1 MVGVNVLRN
10 NATNMIFENLP
21 LFTSLTI
28 TKKCELVCFISIDFE
43 ASRGIFSLRTAD
55 VFPVVASETWAKK
68 TGCSRRLG
76 HFNCSFFI
84 IPKGP
89 IVYYV
94 PEGGGVG
101 ADWVLRI
108 VWCIKTLP
116 THPPPPL
123 LKYMTITYENCIR
136 SISLHLVSKRIKEI
150 LTQKYILFLGHISYF
165 YSLHILCIPKLT
177 PQNQAS

>member
-94 PEGGGVG
+94 PEGGGG
-101 ADWVLRI
+101 WGRI
-108 VWCIKTLP
+108 EFWELCGVSKLYP
-116 THPPPPL
+116 PPPPL
-123 LKYMTITYENCIR
+123 NFMTITYENCIR
-136 SISLHLVSKRIKEI
+136 SISLHLISKRIKEI
-150 LTQKYILFLGHISYF
+150 VTQKYILFFGHINWP
-165 YSLHILCIPKLT
+165 PKIKPLRKL
-177 PQNQAS
+177 

>member
-1 MVGVNVLRN
+1 MGILGKRRRDRLVGVNLLRN

-94 PEGGGVG
+94 PEGGGG
-101 ADWVLRI
+101 WGRI
-108 VWCIKTLP
+108 EFENCVVYQNF
-116 THPPPPL
+116 THPPPPP
-123 LKYMTITYENCIR
+123 LKIHDN
-136 SISLHLVSKRIKEI
+136 
-150 LTQKYILFLGHISYF
+150 YIW
-165 YSLHILCIPKLT
+165 KLYQIHFT
-177 PQNQAS
+177 PLSQ

>member
-94 PEGGGVG
+94 PEGGGGVG

-108 VWCIKTLP
+108 LWCIKTLP
-116 THPPPPL
+116 PAPPPPP
-123 LKYMTITYENCIR
+123 KMHDNY
-136 SISLHLVSKRIKEI
+136 ISLHLVSKRIKEI

-165 YSLHILCIPKLT
+165 DSLHILCIPKLT

>member
-1 MVGVNVLRN
+1 MVGVNLLRN

-43 ASRGIFSLRTAD
+43 ATRVFL
-55 VFPVVASETWAKK
+55 VFPVVAYETGAKK
-68 TGCSRRLG
+68 TGCSHRLG

-94 PEGGGVG
+94 PEGGGGGGGGLGFENCMVYQHF
-101 ADWVLRI
+101 
-108 VWCIKTLP
+108 
-116 THPPPPL
+116 THPPIPPQ
-123 LKYMTITYENCIR
+123 KHDNYIR
-136 SISLHLVSKRIKEI
+136 KLHQIH
-150 LTQKYILFLGHISYF
+150 F
-165 YSLHILCIPKLT
+165 T
-177 PQNQAS
+177 PLNQ

>member
-1 MVGVNVLRN
+1 
-10 NATNMIFENLP
+10 MIFENLP

-43 ASRGIFSLRTAD
+43 ATRVFL
-55 VFPVVASETWAKK
+55 VFPVVAYETGAKK
-68 TGCSRRLG
+68 TGCSHRLG

-94 PEGGGVG
+94 PEGGGGGVG

-108 VWCIKTLP
+108 VWCINTLP
-116 THPPPPL
+116 TLPSPR
-123 LKYMTITYENCIR
+123 KNMIITYENCIR
-136 SISLHLVSKRIKEI
+136 SISLHSISKRIMEI
-150 LTQKYILFLGHISYF
+150 LKQKYILFVGCISYF
-165 YSLHILCIPKLT
+165 DPLHILCISKLT